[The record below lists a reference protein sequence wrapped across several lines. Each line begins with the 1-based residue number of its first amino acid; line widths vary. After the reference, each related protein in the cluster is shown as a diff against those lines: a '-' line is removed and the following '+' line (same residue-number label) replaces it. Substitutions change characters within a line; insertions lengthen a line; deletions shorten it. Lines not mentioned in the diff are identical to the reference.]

1 MAGAMEIDSGYIS
14 DRTGAQSYIAPLA
27 ILTTLFFAWGVI
39 TSLNEIL
46 VHHLRDVFSLSYF
59 QAMAVHTAFFGAYA
73 IVSYPAGI
81 LVKKIGYQRGIVIGL
96 TITAL
101 GCIGFYPAA
110 EFLNYSMFLGALFIL
125 ASGITIL
132 QVSANPYVTA
142 LGKPKTASSRL
153 SMTQAFNSFGTV
165 IGPLIGGSFILSA
178 AVVSLESATALQKA
192 SAVQSPYLVLAVC
205 LAALAVVMAFVK
217 LPQLESQVAEAVGAN
232 NDSAWRHSH
241 LILGAIGI
249 FVYVGAEVGIA
260 TMIIGFLHEPHI
272 AGLAKADAANYV
284 SYYFGGAMIGRFLG
298 AYLMLKIPAKRVLTV
313 NAFASIF
320 LLILAMTFD
329 GAIAMWA
336 VIAIGLFNSIMF
348 PVIFSLGVEKLGPV
362 TGQGS
367 GILCIAIAGGAIIPP
382 LQGAL
387 SDSIGIQLAF
397 ALPVICYLYIAFYGL
412 VGSKIKTR
420 SS

>member
-1 MAGAMEIDSGYIS
+1 MAAAMTTDSS
-14 DRTGAQSYIAPLA
+14 LSSNNKAAQSYIAPLA

-73 IVSYPAGI
+73 IISYPAGI
-81 LVKKIGYQRGIVIGL
+81 LVKRVGYQRGIVVGL
-96 TITAL
+96 SITAL

-110 EFLNYSMFLGALFIL
+110 GFLNYSMFLAALFIL

-192 SAVQSPYLVLAVC
+192 SAVQSPYLVLAIC
-205 LAALAVVMAFVK
+205 LAALAVVMALVK
-217 LPQLESQVAEAVGAN
+217 LPTINSESPETKDST
-232 NDSAWRHSH
+232 DSAWRHPH
-241 LILGAIGI
+241 LVLGAIGI

-260 TMIIGFLHEPHI
+260 TMIIGFLNEPHI

-284 SYYFGGAMIGRFLG
+284 AYYFGGAMVGRFLG
-298 AYLMLKIPAKRVLTV
+298 AYIMLKTPAKRVLTV
-313 NAFASIF
+313 NAFASVI
-320 LLILAMTFD
+320 LLTLAMTFN
-329 GAIAMWA
+329 GAVAMWA
-336 VIAIGLFNSIMF
+336 IIVIGLFNSIMF
-348 PVIFSLGVEKLGPV
+348 PVIFSLAVEELGPI

-367 GILCIAIAGGAIIPP
+367 GILCVAIAGGAILPP
-382 LQGAL
+382 LQGAIA
-387 SDSIGIQLAF
+387 DSIGIQLAF
-397 ALPVICYLYIAFYGL
+397 VLPVICYLYIAFYGL
-412 VGSKIKTR
+412 FGSKIKAV
-420 SS
+420 